1 MPPVMSSAPP
11 LPPVSG
17 TRPMGRRTSRVFVV
31 VMLVLM
37 AVLAI
42 GGAYYV
48 TRMATQPENRA
59 RVQQTGP
66 GNENAAPG
74 FGVTDGAK

>member
-1 MPPVMSSAPP
+1 MPD
-11 LPPVSG
+11 LPPAPIPG
-17 TRPMGRRTSRVFVV
+17 GHPMSRRTSRVFVV
-31 VMLVLM
+31 MMLVLM
-37 AVLAI
+37 AVFAI

-59 RVQQTGP
+59 RVQATGP

>member
-1 MPPVMSSAPP
+1 MPP
-11 LPPVSG
+11 LPPPAPIPG
-17 TRPMGRRTSRVFVV
+17 TQPLSRRSSRVFVV

-37 AVLAI
+37 AVLAV

-48 TRMATQPENRA
+48 TQMATKPENRA
-59 RVQQTGP
+59 RVQATGP